1 MQLEHCTV
9 ETETET
15 FGIIMRR
22 HRKLAMALDENDTFG
37 SLHMSFEHYNE
48 LLAEHGLI
56 LETDVTKGRC
66 VYASVPIKRGEV
78 IFKSRPFA
86 SSVFIEKLPAAC
98 SNCLLAFAFPDSDQ
112 QVQAL
117 RCSKCKE
124 AHYCNPQCQKKHWPI
139 HKAECR
145 RLPQL
150 IRNALQIGVPPFL
163 LCNIILATRVLRRA
177 SDVVAIHC
185 DDTGH
190 LVAGF
195 QEVDAMCEVN
205 RLVLTT
211 DEGPTEDAI
220 QLQVLEGVLSLVPQ
234 GFWGGVPAA
243 TRTPAAVARLLRKFQ
258 CNNFAFCDPL
268 LHPVAAAVFPFG
280 ALLNHSCCPNSVLMH
295 YQGTQVVRALQD
307 IEPGEELVHSYV
319 DVCAATID
327 RQRGFLDN
335 FEFLCECDRCKQM
348 SCVKADGSTRFGDR
362 LYEDEVNLDAAM
374 HQDKTG
380 TLCRP
385 LVTKPEGL
393 PLALREAVDLY
404 NRAVAEADVEKE
416 YELVL
421 MAFNVFDCHLH
432 RYNIDR
438 YTVLGSLATV
448 SMIRGAAKERLQCVG
463 FHSELV
469 DLARTYYWHVPSHP
483 LVGLYLV
490 TLSELLAE
498 AACANAAAVAKEA
511 LSVCT
516 VSYGSQHPIIRAL
529 KSKIV

>member
-1 MQLEHCTV
+1 MQ
-9 ETETET
+9 
-15 FGIIMRR
+15 
-22 HRKLAMALDENDTFG
+22 LDENGTFG
-37 SLHMSFEHYNE
+37 SIRMSSEHCNA
-48 LLAEHGLI
+48 LLAEQGLI

-66 VYASVPIKRGEV
+66 VYTSVPIKRGEV

-86 SSVFIEKLPAAC
+86 SSVFIEKLPGAC
-98 SNCLLAFAFPDSDQ
+98 SNCLLSFAFPDSDK
-112 QVQAL
+112 QVKAL

-124 AHYCNPQCQKKHWPI
+124 THYCSPQCQKRHWPI

-145 RLPQL
+145 HLPQL
-150 IRNALQIGVPPFL
+150 IKNALQIGVPPFL

-177 SDVVAIHC
+177 SDDVAVHC
-185 DDTGH
+185 DETGH
-190 LVAGF
+190 IVPGF
-195 QEVDAMCEVN
+195 QEVDAMCEVD

-211 DEGPTEDAI
+211 DEGPTEEAI

-234 GFWGGVPAA
+234 SYWGGASEA
-243 TRTPAAVARLLRKFQ
+243 TRSPTAVARLLRKFQ

-295 YQGTQVVRALQD
+295 DQGTQIVRALRD
-307 IEPGEELVHSYV
+307 IEPGEELLHSYV
-319 DVCAATID
+319 DVCASTVD

-335 FEFLCECDRCKQM
+335 FDFRCQCDRCKRM
-348 SCVKADGSTRFGDR
+348 SCVKADGSARFGDH
-362 LYEDEVNLDAAM
+362 LTSDEVSLDAVM
-374 HQDKTG
+374 HQDKNG
-380 TLCRP
+380 APCRP
-385 LVTKPEGL
+385 LVTKPEDL
-393 PLALREAVDLY
+393 HFALREAVDFY
-404 NRAVAEADVEKE
+404 NLAAAEADVEKE

-421 MAFNVFDCHLH
+421 KAFEAFDRHLH
-432 RYNIDR
+432 RYNLDR

-448 SMIRGAAKERLQCVG
+448 AMIRGSAKDPLQCVG

-469 DLARTYYWHVPSHP
+469 SLARTYYWHVPSHP
-483 LVGLYLV
+483 LLGLYLV

-498 AACANAAAVAKEA
+498 AACANAAAVAREA

-516 VSYGSQHPIIRAL
+516 VSYGSQHPIVRVV